1 MKVLKVGFPKGSL
14 QEATLGLFERAGY
27 NVRLSSRSYQPE
39 IDDAELEGLMFRAQE
54 IPRYI
59 ERGIL
64 DVGITGKDLILESG
78 AEVVELAELLYSKAT
93 SRPVRWVIAVPE
105 DSPIECIED
114 LQGKRVASE
123 IVGATQRYLQERG
136 IEAEVEFSWGATEV
150 KANIPGLGD
159 AIVDVTETGS
169 SLRANRLR
177 VVETMF
183 ESTTRFIA
191 NKVAWQDDWKR
202 EKAKNLLLLLQGAL
216 EAELKVGLKMNVPR
230 EKLEAVIANLPA
242 LHTPTVANQ
251 LDEDWVAVEIIADEK
266 TVRELIPQ
274 LKKIGASGIIE
285 YPLNKVVY

>member
-1 MKVLKVGFPKGSL
+1 
-14 QEATLGLFERAGY
+14 
-27 NVRLSSRSYQPE
+27 
-39 IDDAELEGLMFRAQE
+39 MFRAQE
-54 IPRYI
+54 IPRYV

-64 DVGITGKDLILESG
+64 DVGITGKDLILESD
-78 AEVVELAELLYSKAT
+78 AEVVDLAELLYSKAT

-105 DSPIECIED
+105 DSSIERLED

-150 KANIPGLGD
+150 KANIPGLAD

-191 NKVAWQDDWKR
+191 NKAAWQDDWKR

-274 LKKIGASGIIE
+274 LKKVGASGIIE